1 MDKLD
6 NIKIPDNF
14 DSSIDIAIYK
24 ALNDKQ
30 KIKSKKRKLIVAGS
44 SIVLLGTIA
53 LNSETTWAYIDN
65 ITKQIEILLGR
76 EENEFDNYK
85 FEGNQTVESNGLKI
99 SLGEVML
106 DDRQL
111 IISMSVDYSKFKDNL
126 NIETL
131 LPLYPTIIIDDLVF
145 EGQSNSCEVEK
156 VKGEKKGNI
165 LFKTSLLSIDTD
177 GDGISDTPYE
187 ILDKIEGIK
196 DYDLKIIFNEMH
208 NYGNEEFEAIR
219 GNWEFNTIIN
229 ASNILNDTKVHKI
242 NKTFKIDEKV
252 YKGDFTIDEIR
263 VSPVSVKIKYNY
275 DLYTELS
282 ANKRREPVLIAK
294 DENDNEL
301 MHGSGTGGELIDGKW
316 HMGDEFE
323 LKGNEKKISVIPC
336 IYVND
341 NPKMFKDAIVDID
354 IN

>member
-1 MDKLD
+1 MSKLD

-14 DSSIDIAIYK
+14 DSSIEVVINK
-24 ALNDKQ
+24 ALKDKQ
-30 KIKSKKRKLIVAGS
+30 KIKLKKKKLIIAGS
-44 SIVLLGTIA
+44 SIILLGTMA
-53 LNSETTWAYIDN
+53 LNSKTTWAYIEN
-65 ITKQIEILLGR
+65 ITKQIEVLLGR
-76 EENEFDNYK
+76 EENEFDKYK
-85 FEGNQTVESNGLKI
+85 FEGNQTIESNGLKI

-111 IISMSVDYSKFKDNL
+111 IISMSVDYSNFNDNL

-131 LPLYPTIIIDDLVF
+131 SPLYPTIIIDDLVF

-156 VKGEKKGNI
+156 VIGEKKGNI

-177 GDGISDTPYE
+177 GDGASDTPYE
-187 ILDKIEGIK
+187 ILDKIEGNK

-208 NYGNEEFEAIR
+208 NYRNEEFEAIR

-242 NKTFKIDEKV
+242 NKTFKIDENV
-252 YKGDFTIDEIR
+252 YKGNFIIEEIR

-282 ANKRREPVLIAK
+282 VNKRREPVLIAK
-294 DENDNEL
+294 DENNNEL
-301 MHGSGTGGELIDGKW
+301 IHGPGTGGELIDGNLYI
-316 HMGDEFE
+316 GDEFE

-336 IYVND
+336 IYIDD
-341 NPKMFKDAIVDID
+341 NPKIFKDAIVYID